1 MKHPRLSLPQIW
13 NMSFGFL
20 GIQFGFAL
28 QNANASRILQTFGA
42 NVEHLSWFWLAA
54 PLTGMII
61 QPIIG
66 YYSDRTW
73 TRLGRRK
80 PYFLAGAI
88 LTSVALV
95 FMPNSGSLSGLIP
108 PMFIGAGMLMIM
120 DASINVAMEPFR
132 ALVADLLP
140 SEQRTLGFSIQ
151 TFLIG
156 VGAVVASWFPY
167 ILANWFGIS
176 GTAEA
181 GKVPDNVIFSFYI
194 GAAVLLGTVLWTIF
208 HTQEYPPEIHTRFN
222 HENTTETAEKKG
234 FFNIFQDIIHMP
246 KTMAQLGIVQFFSW
260 FGLFSMWVYTTPAVA
275 DRFFGTADPSSN
287 AFQEAG
293 NWVGVLFGIYNAVAM
308 FFALFLPVI
317 AKYIGRRG
325 THALALVCGGLGL
338 LSFEIF
344 TDAHMLVW
352 SMIGIGIAWSSILA
366 MPYAILAGA
375 IPVSRMGVYMGIF
388 NFFITIPQII
398 NGIFNG
404 FIVEHIYNREAI
416 YALSTAGIFLLIAA
430 LSVFFVKDKS

>member
-1 MKHPRLSLPQIW
+1 
-13 NMSFGFL
+13 
-20 GIQFGFAL
+20 
-28 QNANASRILQTFGA
+28 
-42 NVEHLSWFWLAA
+42 
-54 PLTGMII
+54 
-61 QPIIG
+61 
-66 YYSDRTW
+66 
-73 TRLGRRK
+73 
-80 PYFLAGAI
+80 
-88 LTSVALV
+88 
-95 FMPNSGSLSGLIP
+95 
-108 PMFIGAGMLMIM
+108 
-120 DASINVAMEPFR
+120 
-132 ALVADLLP
+132 
-140 SEQRTLGFSIQ
+140 
-151 TFLIG
+151 
-156 VGAVVASWFPY
+156 
-167 ILANWFGIS
+167 
-176 GTAEA
+176 
-181 GKVPDNVIFSFYI
+181 
-194 GAAVLLGTVLWTIF
+194 
-208 HTQEYPPEIHTRFN
+208 
-222 HENTTETAEKKG
+222 
-234 FFNIFQDIIHMP
+234 MP

-275 DRFFGTADPSSN
+275 ERFFGTTDPSSN

-308 FFALFLPVI
+308 VFALFLPVI

-375 IPVSRMGVYMGIF
+375 IPASKMGVYMGIF

-404 FIVEHIYNREAI
+404 FIVEYIYNRETI

-430 LSVFFVKDKS
+430 LSVFFVKDRS